1 MANLIVSAVSEW
13 NGKALK
19 KGQQD
24 INAFEQGVNK
34 LGRALLG
41 VFAAQKLAAFGKASV
56 QAFLADE
63 AAATKLSVAVKNLGL
78 SLSNTGVTEFI
89 GKLEKQTGI
98 LDEQLRP
105 AFQGLL
111 TTTGDVVKSQELLK
125 NAIDIS
131 RGSTVDLAT
140 VSQDLSNAYVGNMK
154 GLKKYNLGLTATQL
168 KAASFTE
175 IMTLL
180 NKQFSGASAAYLDTY
195 SGKVDILKVA
205 SDNAKESIG
214 KGLVDALILAG
225 GKDANVMDV
234 ADAMNTLADN
244 TSNAIRGVGVLI
256 GKLDTLGKSPGGK
269 GFFGTIISEIAS
281 ANMRPFQD
289 LANLGKST
297 LPKPTS
303 TNRSGSP
310 AGEAAKLKQ
319 IRDAKALADAK
330 NLKIQQ
336 ELNKAATAKALK
348 DKLAAQAAKVA
359 LLFNQTAISATAA
372 LQGKLTEEERNK
384 VLLMLALEMD
394 NTKEADKLA
403 QKVALA
409 SDQTGLLAQFLRT
422 LPDAAN
428 PFAAWD
434 TYLSTLKTDSLSAAQ
449 AVAKAWRDAYDQE
462 AQAKLNSIAQS
473 PVLPPGFDSMTLEQ
487 QIAVV
492 DTATADA
499 LAAAAAAQV
508 IIDSINASGLITN
521 VGDAPAG
528 SGSWNGF
535 SAGANGPGGFGSM
548 PAGNGGFTPGT
559 TINLT
564 VNNPMGNDGVTM
576 VQNAVLDV
584 IRLGNN
590 LTPAGSLG
598 LQ

>member
-1 MANLIVSAVSEW
+1 MANLIVSATSEW

-19 KGQQD
+19 KGEKQ
-24 INAFEQGVNK
+24 INAFEKSVNR
-34 LGRALLG
+34 LGKRLLS

-63 AAATKLSVAVKNLGL
+63 ASATKLSVAVKNLGL
-78 SLSNTGVTEFI
+78 SLSNTGITEFI
-89 GKLEKQTGI
+89 GKLEKQSGI

-111 TTTGDVVKSQELLK
+111 TTTGDVVKSQELLSS
-125 NAIDIS
+125 AINIS
-131 RGSTVDLAT
+131 RGSSQDLAT
-140 VSQDLSNAYVGNMK
+140 VSQDLSNSYVGITR
-154 GLKKYNLGLTATQL
+154 GLKKYNLGLTASQL
-168 KAASFTE
+168 KSASFTE
-175 IMTLL
+175 IMVLL
-180 NKQFSGASAAYLDTY
+180 NKQFSGASAAFLDTY
-195 SGKVDILKVA
+195 SGKMAILTTETDK
-205 SDNAKESIG
+205 AKEVIG
-214 KGLVDALILAG
+214 KGLIDALMLLSG
-225 GKDANVMDV
+225 
-234 ADAMNTLADN
+234 NTSVSGLADDMERASKGTADLLVN
-244 TSNAIRGVGVLI
+244 LARLVKVLSTPFDI
-256 GKLDTLGKSPGGK
+256 AANGL
-269 GFFGTIISEIAS
+269 GFFITHTQKFA
-281 ANMRPFQD
+281 D
-289 LANLGKST
+289 LLLNADPSGFMNAPAKRTGAL
-297 LPKPTS
+297 S

-336 ELNKAATAKALK
+336 ELNKIATAKALK

-372 LQGKLTEEERNK
+372 LQGKLSEEERNK

-394 NTKEADKLA
+394 NTKEAEKLA
-403 QKVALA
+403 QKVAMA

-422 LPDAAN
+422 LPDAKN
-428 PFAAWD
+428 PFEAWD
-434 TYLSTLKTDSLSAAQ
+434 AYLSTLKEDSLTAAQ
-449 AVAKAWRDAYDQE
+449 AIAKAFRDAYD
-462 AQAKLNSIAQS
+462 AQALASLNTLSKS

-487 QIAVV
+487 QISVV

-508 IIDSINASGLITN
+508 IIDSINNSGLLTN

-548 PAGNGGFTPGT
+548 PVGNGGFTPGAVFNIT
-559 TINLT
+559 L
-564 VNNPMGNDGVTM
+564 NNPVGNGIESM
-576 VQNAVLDV
+576 VQDAVLAAN
-584 IRLGNN
+584 RLGNN
-590 LTPAGSLG
+590 LTPAGAL
-598 LQ
+598 